1 VGGDG
6 WLSDHPY
13 TFIGVVRKPDRSPQE
28 LVQIKEKMEE
38 HWAHKNAINLR
49 IAEIQ

>member
-1 VGGDG
+1 MAGFLTTPIPLLG
-6 WLSDHPY
+6 WSESQ
-13 TFIGVVRKPDRSPQE
+13 PDRSPQE

-49 IAEIQ
+49 IAEIL